1 MNEIIHEDYIPIGKI
16 IKPHGVR
23 GELKLKP
30 LTNVD
35 EIFENLKNVFIYAEE
50 NRKSFKSTIID
61 IRKVGKGFI
70 IFLDG
75 INNISL
81 AERLRNFYV
90 CIKKSHLPDLDEG
103 EYFFYQVLD
112 SEVYDEDQQF
122 IGKVAEIIETGAK
135 NVLVIQREENHR
147 IIENLIPIV
156 DEFIIRM
163 DLDNGKIFVKV
174 LEYENGDN

>member
-1 MNEIIHEDYIPIGKI
+1 MNETIHEDYIPIGKI
-16 IKPHGVR
+16 IKPHGIR
-23 GELKLKP
+23 GELKVKP
-30 LTNVD
+30 LTNID
-35 EIFENLKNVFIYAEE
+35 EIFENLDNVYIYSEE

-61 IRKVGKGFI
+61 IRKAGKGFI

-75 INNISL
+75 INNLSL

-90 CIKKSHLPDLDEG
+90 CIKKNLLPDLDDG

-112 SEVYDEDQQF
+112 SKVYNEDKQF
-122 IGKVAEIIETGAK
+122 IGNVADIIETGAK

-147 IIENLIPIV
+147 IIENLVPIV
-156 DEFIIRM
+156 DEFIIKM
-163 DLDNGKIFVKV
+163 DLDNKEIFVKV